1 MKEYTLAQ
9 QYTLTA
15 IDGLETV
22 HMSQAKLAV
31 CRGIAAAKMLE
42 HLLLTGESAGIG
54 VLEKR
59 LDETLKEIRNM
70 GRKTARDLE
79 REMVNLLEADGT
91 LEEIQDLMACD
102 INYSTMN
109 MEIKAYRCQED
120 IYRKITESMRA
131 ELLDGGDVSLESIC
145 MIWLFRESGCIP
157 ELFSISEQNQLAGRM
172 TDLTAHDPVAA
183 MLWSTGFS
191 RWTNRLSQN
200 FLNIKREIFKN
211 PYMEGINL
219 LFPFLDRRQ
228 AIFIDFVVLGTS
240 VADRRL
246 AVLAFL
252 SEKGHYVQEIPR
264 GTETLLKVDNYYYR
278 IFPMTRTYNRI
289 PVQGADLVP
298 VYN

>member
-91 LEEIQDLMACD
+91 LEE
-102 INYSTMN
+102 
-109 MEIKAYRCQED
+109 
-120 IYRKITESMRA
+120 MR
-131 ELLDGGDVSLESIC
+131 
-145 MIWLFRESGCIP
+145 
-157 ELFSISEQNQLAGRM
+157 
-172 TDLTAHDPVAA
+172 
-183 MLWSTGFS
+183 
-191 RWTNRLSQN
+191 
-200 FLNIKREIFKN
+200 
-211 PYMEGINL
+211 
-219 LFPFLDRRQ
+219 
-228 AIFIDFVVLGTS
+228 
-240 VADRRL
+240 
-246 AVLAFL
+246 
-252 SEKGHYVQEIPR
+252 
-264 GTETLLKVDNYYYR
+264 LLKK
-278 IFPMTRTYNRI
+278 
-289 PVQGADLVP
+289 
-298 VYN
+298 